1 MQLCYGRKQ
10 HVSTRDEIN
19 YEGYA
24 GPDISNIVKNV
35 SMLRYIKLE
44 EEATSQCWGSGKAR
58 VIEIILFLDYSR
70 ISLRLIR
77 T

>member
-24 GPDISNIVKNV
+24 GYSNISNIVKNV

-44 EEATSQCWGSGKAR
+44 EEATSQCWGSAR
-58 VIEIILFLDYSR
+58 VIEIILFLDYLNDS
-70 ISLRLIR
+70 
-77 T
+77 